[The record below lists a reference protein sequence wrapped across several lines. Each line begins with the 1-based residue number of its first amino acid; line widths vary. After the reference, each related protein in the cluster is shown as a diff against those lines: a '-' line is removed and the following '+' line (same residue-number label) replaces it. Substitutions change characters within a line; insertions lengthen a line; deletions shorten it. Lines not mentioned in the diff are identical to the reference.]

1 MDLPVERLL
10 FSRRDAA
17 VALSL
22 SVRSIDYLI
31 SNGELSTRR
40 IGRKILIPAVEIR
53 RFARRDHPRAVRVLS
68 ERASNPEARRE

>member
-1 MDLPVERLL
+1 MDQQVEKLL

-40 IGRKILIPAVEIR
+40 VGRKILIPAVEIR

-68 ERASNPEARRE
+68 EHVSHPEARRV